1 MPFVV
6 RAFPLIRPVPEA
18 KAFFAQLKGA
28 KRADTDKFYRQYAVN
43 HESAYLQETPHGN
56 ILIVVTVLKDDVE
69 AAPRYQAAATEFDA
83 WFKSEVKRLSG
94 VDPNVTPLGP
104 LTTEMF
110 RWP

>member
-6 RAFPLIRPVPEA
+6 RAFPLIRPVAEV
-18 KAFFAQLKGA
+18 KAFFTELRGR
-28 KRADTDKFYRQYAVN
+28 KRAETDKFYKQFAVQ
-43 HESAYLQETPHGN
+43 HESAYLQEMPHGN
-56 ILIVVTVLKDDVE
+56 VLIVVTVLSDEKA
-69 AAPRYQAAATEFDA
+69 AAPQYQAASTEFDN

-104 LTTEMF
+104 PTTEMF